1 MFLTNIFLPMSSL
14 KEIILSMAEK
24 FDQGRV
30 PSWQK
35 SHRVSKTEVFRDAAV
50 AHKEE
55 LEENICGD
63 VVIRGPNIYNC
74 GKQSHYGAFL
84 PSRIDNRSDP
94 VLKT

>member
-1 MFLTNIFLPMSSL
+1 
-14 KEIILSMAEK
+14 MAK
-24 FDQGRV
+24 N
-30 PSWQK
+30 
-35 SHRVSKTEVFRDAAV
+35 HRVSKTEVFRDAAV